1 MQRSSILEV
10 GHATELLKTRS
21 LVLRAAG
28 YHVME
33 ETDIQRAFALAQS
46 DHIDLVLLCHS
57 INRKEAFWLARVL
70 RESRSLLPILCV
82 VNNYSDD
89 IPPGCWSSLAA
100 PEELLATLEEL
111 FQQPATS
118 RIFPGHR
125 MSSKP
130 AAKKNTQAT

>member
-10 GHATELLKTRS
+10 GHAPELLRTRS

-28 YHVME
+28 YTVTE
-33 ETDIQRAFALAQS
+33 ETDIQRAFTLAQS
-46 DHIDLVLLCHS
+46 DQIDLVLLCHS
-57 INRKEAFWLARVL
+57 LNRNEAFWLARML

-82 VNNYSDD
+82 VNNYSDEV
-89 IPPGCWSSLAA
+89 PPGCWSTLAA
-100 PEELLATLEEL
+100 PEELLGTLQEL
-111 FQQPATS
+111 FQQPPTQ
-118 RIFPGHR
+118 RTFPGPR